1 MKYLRII
8 QTECQVSGGMGWAIK
23 GADIDHHDFAAS
35 FPDDMRL
42 IAHDI
47 VEHPSLVNIGSVED
61 ELEALG
67 GAWNT
72 RGKWGDSVT
81 DEGIAGDV
89 GNMFSQCPAG
99 ELKKAPKTR
108 GFYDEDLFKMIIKL
122 AKKYAKD
129 MCGYTKQAWKKFK
142 KQALRWMGLG
152 YVKSVKRFGDRFV
165 SNNLFNSIKEELE
178 RVVQYAMPYEEVSL
192 GYSFKNGRV
201 KVRARIFNP
210 YENEY

>member
-122 AKKYAKD
+122 AKKYAKE
-129 MCGYTKQAWKKFK
+129 
-142 KQALRWMGLG
+142 
-152 YVKSVKRFGDRFV
+152 RFGDRFV